1 MVDQKKAETA
11 VRMLLEAIG
20 EDPDREGLRETPQR
34 VARMYQEIC
43 GGYDQDAK
51 DHLST
56 VFEDR
61 NSTMVVERDI
71 PFYSLCEHHMLPFM
85 GRVHIGYI
93 PNGQVTGLSKL
104 ARTVEVFARRLQ
116 IQERMT
122 GQIADAI
129 MESMNAAGAIVV
141 VEAEHLCMS
150 MRGVRKPGAT
160 TTTVVKRGEFV
171 TNPAAED
178 EFFRLL
184 RL

>member
-56 VFEDR
+56 VFEDC

-71 PFYSLCEHHMLPFM
+71 SFYSLCEHHMLPFM

-93 PNGQVTGLSKL
+93 PNGQVTGLSSWL
-104 ARTVEVFARRLQ
+104 APLRC
-116 IQERMT
+116 
-122 GQIADAI
+122 
-129 MESMNAAGAIVV
+129 S
-141 VEAEHLCMS
+141 
-150 MRGVRKPGAT
+150 PGACRF
-160 TTTVVKRGEFV
+160 KSG
-171 TNPAAED
+171 
-178 EFFRLL
+178 
-184 RL
+184 